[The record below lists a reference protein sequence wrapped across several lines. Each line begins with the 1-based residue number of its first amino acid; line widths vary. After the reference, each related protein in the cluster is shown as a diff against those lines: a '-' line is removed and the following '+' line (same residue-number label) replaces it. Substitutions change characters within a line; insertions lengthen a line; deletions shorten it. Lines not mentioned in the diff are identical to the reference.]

1 MALSKL
7 GNRRQVVIPQVICDQ
22 IGLKAGDFLEIVRS
36 DNNQILLK
44 PKKIVDWE
52 DTLTPAEEEM
62 VARGLRD
69 LEEGRVL
76 SLSELTNELGL

>member
-7 GNRRQVVIPQVICDQ
+7 GNRRQVVIPQAICDQ

-36 DNNQILLK
+36 ENNQILLK
-44 PKKIVDWE
+44 PKKLVDWE
-52 DTLTPAEEEM
+52 DTLTPEEEEM

-69 LEEGRVL
+69 IEEGRVL
-76 SLSELTNELGL
+76 SLSELKNELGL